1 MVAIRNQLSQTVC
14 RKTPP
19 FIFYQPME
27 NPLTMKKSAIN
38 LLLFTT
44 ITSAAFYTCAQT
56 SPKEQQI
63 AAIVND
69 TLKPLIEK
77 QDIPGMAV
85 VVFYDGKAH
94 FFNYGAADLKNQRP
108 VTENTLFE
116 LGSVSKTFTGVA
128 GGYAVRSGM
137 VNLSDPVT
145 DYAPELTAPQ
155 WKGIKM
161 LHLATYT
168 AGGLPLQLPDS
179 VTDQKSLWQYYQQ
192 WQPTWAPGTMRNYSN
207 ASIGLFG
214 ALAVQKS
221 HLTFEA
227 YLARNVFQPLQLT
240 HTFITVPPAMQAD
253 YAWGY
258 KNGLPVRVTPGML
271 DAEAYG
277 VKSTAQ
283 DMAKFMQA
291 NIDPSSLPADN
302 ELLKQAIATSQTRY
316 FHMGSLFQGLGW
328 EMYDLPIDP
337 QAVIAASG
345 NDIALQPHKAEAL
358 TPPGSAVPATW
369 VHKTG
374 STNGFGAY
382 IAFIPQ
388 KKVGIVMLANKN
400 YPNPVRVDAAYRILQ
415 ALP

>member
-1 MVAIRNQLSQTVC
+1 
-14 RKTPP
+14 
-19 FIFYQPME
+19 ME
-27 NPLTMKKSAIN
+27 NFLTMKKSVIN
-38 LLLFTT
+38 TLVLAAVAALPFY
-44 ITSAAFYTCAQT
+44 SAAQT
-56 SPKEQQI
+56 LHKDQQI
-63 AAIVND
+63 AEIVNN
-69 TLKPLIEK
+69 TLAPLLEK
-77 QDIPGMAV
+77 QGIPGMAV
-85 VVFYDGKAH
+85 AVFYDGKPH
-94 FFNYGAADLKNQRP
+94 FFNYGAADVKTRRP

-128 GGYAVRSGM
+128 GGYAVQSGI
-137 VNLSDPVT
+137 VDLNDPAT
-145 DYAPELTAPQ
+145 AYSPELTGPQ
-155 WKGIKM
+155 WQGIKM

-192 WQPTWAPGTMRNYSN
+192 WQPEWSPGTMRNYSN

-214 ALAVQKS
+214 ALAVKKS
-221 HLTFEA
+221 QLTFES
-227 YLARNVFQPLQLT
+227 YMEKTVFNPLKLT

-277 VKSTAQ
+277 VKSTSK

-291 NIDPSSLPADN
+291 NMDPGSLSADHDG
-302 ELLKQAIATSQTRY
+302 LKKAIATSQARY
-316 FHMGSLFQGLGW
+316 FRMGSLFQGLGW
-328 EMYDLPIDP
+328 EMYDWPIDP

-345 NDIALQPHKAEAL
+345 NDIALQPQKAEAL
-358 TPPGSAVPATW
+358 TPPGSAVPASW

-400 YPNPVRVDAAYRILQ
+400 YPNPARVEAAYQILQ
-415 ALP
+415 ALPEE